1 MSRWV
6 LLTSSDFDKSMRKLD
21 RPVAARVKEYLENVC
36 ELNDP
41 RSRGKALTGNLVGY
55 WRYRIGSY
63 RVLVTIRDEVLVVVA
78 IDVAHRSDV
87 YDNI

>member
-1 MSRWV
+1 MSRW
-6 LLTSSDFDKSMRKLD
+6 LLRTSADFDRSMRKLD
-21 RPVAARVKEYLENVC
+21 RPVASRIKEYVDQIC
-36 ELNDP
+36 ELDDP

-63 RVLVTIRDEVLVVVA
+63 RLLMTIRDDELVLIAV
-78 IDVAHRSDV
+78 DVAHRSDV

>member
-1 MSRWV
+1 V

-36 ELNDP
+36 ELDDP

-55 WRYRIGSY
+55 WRYRICSY
-63 RVLVTIRDEVLVVVA
+63 RVLVTVLDEVLVVVA

>member
-36 ELNDP
+36 EPDDP

-63 RVLVTIRDEVLVVVA
+63 RVLVTILDEVLVVVA

>member
-21 RPVAARVKEYLENVC
+21 LPVAARVKEYLENVC

>member
-1 MSRWV
+1 MSRWS
-6 LLTSSDFDKSMRKLD
+6 LRTSVDFDKSMRKLD
-21 RPVAARVKEYLENVC
+21 RPVASRIKEYVDQIC
-36 ELNDP
+36 ELDDP

-63 RVLVTIRDEVLVVVA
+63 RLLMTIRDDELVLIA